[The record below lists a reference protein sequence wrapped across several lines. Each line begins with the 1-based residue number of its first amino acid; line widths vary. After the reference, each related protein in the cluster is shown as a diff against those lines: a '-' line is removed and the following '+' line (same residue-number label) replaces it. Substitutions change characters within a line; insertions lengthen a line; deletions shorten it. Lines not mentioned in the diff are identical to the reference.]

1 MFNQPLES
9 RHLQTLVEVA
19 AEGSFI
25 GAADVLGISQA
36 AVSQQMA
43 ALEREVGV
51 VLFDRPGGPRPVTLT
66 AAGRILLGHAT
77 GVLTR
82 LQAARRDLEDFAS
95 GTRGRLTCGT
105 FQSVSVQLLPEIIAR
120 VRSAKPDLAIE
131 LVERD
136 ENEELIDR
144 LIDGTLDIA
153 FLAGSVNDPRVD
165 TVVLGWDPFLVLL
178 PKDHDFPLT
187 ASATSFPAELLIDTP
202 MVGQQPRALQQEI
215 DDRLRPLGVQPR
227 YAFRTNDNGAVQAMV
242 RAGMGPAV
250 MPRLATDLDDPG
262 VVILPIDPPV
272 APRPILVAQRISAQ
286 SAPAADD
293 FINVARQVGRA
304 RLLATPGVS
313 PQLQ

>member
-1 MFNQPLES
+1 MNTASLES
-9 RHLQTLVEVA
+9 RHLLTLVAVVT
-19 AEGSFI
+19 EGSFI

-43 ALEREVGV
+43 ALERAAGV

-66 AAGRILLGHAT
+66 AAGRILHGHAEQ
-77 GVLTR
+77 VIAQLT
-82 LQAARRDLEDFAS
+82 AARRDLEDFAR

-120 VRSAKPDLAIE
+120 VRDSKPDLAIE

-136 ENEELIDR
+136 ENDALIDL

-153 FLAGSVNDPRVD
+153 FLTGAVDDPRID
-165 TVVLGWDPFLVLL
+165 TIVLGWDPFLVLL
-178 PKDHDFPLT
+178 P
-187 ASATSFPAELLIDTP
+187 ATHSFVLEPNAHAFPAELLIDIP

-262 VVILPIDPPV
+262 VVILPLEPPLE
-272 APRPILVAQRISAQ
+272 PRPIYVAQRISSQ
-286 SAPAADD
+286 PAPAADD
-293 FINVARQVGRA
+293 FIHVARQVGR
-304 RLLATPGVS
+304 RQLLATPTPKQPS
-313 PQLQ
+313 P

>member
-1 MFNQPLES
+1 MFSQTLES

-25 GAADVLGISQA
+25 GAADTLGVSQA

-43 ALEREVGV
+43 TLERALGIA
-51 VLFDRPGGPRPVTLT
+51 LFDRPGGPRPVTLT
-66 AAGRILLGHAT
+66 AAGRILLGHAEL
-77 GVLTR
+77 VLAQ
-82 LQAARRDLEDFAS
+82 LEAARLDLEDFAS

-120 VRSAKPDLAIE
+120 VRGSKPDLAIE

-136 ENEELIDR
+136 ENDELID
-144 LIDGTLDIA
+144 LLLDGTLDIA
-153 FLAGSVNDPRVD
+153 FLTGSLDDPRVD
-165 TVVLGWDPFLVLL
+165 TIVLGWDPFLVLL
-178 PKDHDFPLT
+178 PRQHEFPIA
-187 ASATSFPAELLIDTP
+187 ASAKAFPAELLVDIP

-250 MPRLATDLDDPG
+250 MPRLAIDLDDPD
-262 VVILPIDPPV
+262 VVILPLEPAV
-272 APRPILVAQRISAQ
+272 EPRPILVAQRISAQ

-293 FINVARQVGRA
+293 FIDVARKVGRA
-304 RLLATPGVS
+304 RLLATPGTTQRS
-313 PQLQ
+313 R

>member
-19 AEGSFI
+19 TEGSFI
-25 GAADVLGISQA
+25 GAADVLGVSQA

-43 ALEREVGV
+43 ALEKAVGV
-51 VLFDRPGGPRPVTLT
+51 ALFDRPGGPRPVTLT
-66 AAGRILLGHAT
+66 APGRILLGHAT
-77 GVLTR
+77 NVLDQ
-82 LQAARRDLEDFAS
+82 LAAARRDLEDFAS
-95 GTRGRLTCGT
+95 GTRGRLLCGT

-120 VRSAKPDLAIE
+120 VRAAKPDLSIE

-136 ENEELIDR
+136 ENEELIDY

-165 TVVLGWDPFLVLL
+165 TIVLGWDPFLVLL
-178 PKDHDFPLT
+178 PRQHSYPIP
-187 ASATSFPAELLIDTP
+187 ASATAFPAALLIDTP

-215 DDRLRPLGVQPR
+215 DDRLRPLGIQPR

-250 MPRLATDLDDPG
+250 MPRLATDLNDPG
-262 VVILPIDPPV
+262 VRILPLDPPV
-272 APRPILVAQRISAQ
+272 APRPILVAQRISAET
-286 SAPAADD
+286 APAADD
-293 FINVARQVGRA
+293 FIDVARHVGRA
-304 RLLATPGVS
+304 RLLATPETTQQS
-313 PQLQ
+313 R